1 MDLDHIVF
9 TIVRLSLIKST
20 VPFSFNWYKLLN
32 NIKEIKLVDVN
43 EDLLNLNVNNIISEL
58 RCIFKEIVKEE
69 EIAMQS
75 RSVAAQGVSRS
86 GAAETKSDEEISEIF
101 KTYVQMYLIM
111 AIQESEEEITSQS
124 RSKAV
129 EEPKEPKEPK
139 EPEEPEEP
147 EEETEEETDWDE
159 DDEELKKTIIPHHNI
174 LRKYIKN
181 LPKGFNEKYLPATI
195 ADEKCTESIIL
206 PADRNTYNQDITY
219 YYNPDRFKIVE
230 GSKTYVL
237 EYIKKV

>member
-1 MDLDHIVF
+1 MDLDRIIF

-20 VPFSFNWYKLLN
+20 VPFSFNWYKMLN
-32 NIKEIKLVDVN
+32 EVKEIKLVNVN
-43 EDLLNLNVNNIISEL
+43 EDLLNLNVYNIITEL
-58 RCIFKEIVKEE
+58 KSIFKEIIKE
-69 EIAMQS
+69 
-75 RSVAAQGVSRS
+75 GVSRS
-86 GAAETKSDEEISEIF
+86 SAAETKSDEEISEIF
-101 KTYVQMYLIM
+101 KTYVQMYLLM
-111 AIQESEEEITSQS
+111 AIQESEEEPEEEIAMQS
-124 RSKAV
+124 RSEAA
-129 EEPKEPKEPK
+129 
-139 EPEEPEEP
+139 
-147 EEETEEETDWDE
+147 EEETEEETDWDS

-237 EYIKKV
+237 EYIKKE

>member
-69 EIAMQS
+69 T
-75 RSVAAQGVSRS
+75 QGVSRS
-86 GAAETKSDEEISEIF
+86 VAAETKSDEEISEIF

-111 AIQESEEEITSQS
+111 AIQESEEEIASQS

-129 EEPKEPKEPK
+129 EEPK

-159 DDEELKKTIIPHHNI
+159 YDEELKKTIIPHHNI

>member
-1 MDLDHIVF
+1 MDLDRIIF

-20 VPFSFNWYKLLN
+20 VPFSFNWYRMLN
-32 NIKEIKLVDVN
+32 EVKEIKLVNVN
-43 EDLLNLNVNNIISEL
+43 EDLLNLNVYNIITEL
-58 RCIFKEIVKEE
+58 KSIFKEIIKE
-69 EIAMQS
+69 
-75 RSVAAQGVSRS
+75 GVSRS

-101 KTYVQMYLIM
+101 KTYVQMYLLM
-111 AIQESEEEITSQS
+111 AIQESEEEP
-124 RSKAV
+124 
-129 EEPKEPKEPK
+129 EEPEEPK
-139 EPEEPEEP
+139 EPEESEEP
-147 EEETEEETDWDE
+147 EEETEEETDWDS

-237 EYIKKV
+237 EYIKKE